1 MGHVEF
7 RARLGLSV
15 RQWAPVGGWRSH
27 GGGAPVGSSTDARI
41 DSRSRRA
48 GRAIFRWRSRI
59 VRIAPRR
66 HSGMCTAA
74 VIVLSALMLTV
85 FGAMLVAR
93 L

>member
-15 RQWAPVGGWRSH
+15 RRWAPVGGWRSH

-41 DSRSRRA
+41 DSP
-48 GRAIFRWRSRI
+48 IFRWRSRI

>member
-15 RQWAPVGGWRSH
+15 RQWAPVGDWRSH

-41 DSRSRRA
+41 DSP
-48 GRAIFRWRSRI
+48 IFRWRSRI

>member
-1 MGHVEF
+1 MGRVEF

-15 RQWAPVGGWRSH
+15 RRWAPVGDWRSH

-41 DSRSRRA
+41 DSP
-48 GRAIFRWRSRI
+48 IFRWRSRI

>member
-1 MGHVEF
+1 MGRAEF

-15 RQWAPVGGWRSH
+15 RRWAPVGDWRSH

-41 DSRSRRA
+41 DSP
-48 GRAIFRWRSRI
+48 IFRWRSRI

>member
-15 RQWAPVGGWRSH
+15 RRWAPVGGWRSH

-48 GRAIFRWRSRI
+48 GRAIFRWRSRM
-59 VRIAPRR
+59 VPG
-66 HSGMCTAA
+66 HSGMCIAA
-74 VIVLSALMLTV
+74 LIVLSALMVTG